1 MRVVHIITCL
11 DVGGAETML
20 TRLLLSAAN
29 PGQDQVVISLK
40 DVGPL
45 GLQLQQHGVTVYAM
59 HMGASFSGLK
69 AFIRLVFLLRQLK
82 PDVVQTWMY
91 HADLAGGLAAAIA
104 GCRRIVWGIR
114 GTYTPIGRPWTHRV
128 MKLCARLSRVIP
140 SKILCVAESA
150 RQSHIAYG
158 YSAKRMHVIGNG
170 LDLAAFDQ
178 LSQHHIDLHQLGGWS
193 KEQVLIGCVGRYHP
207 DKGQDLFIQ
216 SAAKLLLRYP
226 ACRFVM
232 IGRDCD
238 SANQQ
243 LKGLI
248 DQSGLA
254 GSVLLLGERADIP
267 ACLAGLDL
275 FCLPSRTEGFPNV
288 LAEAMAA
295 GVPAVATNVGDVKRL
310 VADTVVVVEPNNT
323 AALAEAMTT
332 LLDLTAEQRRQF
344 AEKGRLRVERYCSIQ
359 AVRRQYEEFYQELL
373 ES

>member
-20 TRLLLSAAN
+20 TRLLLSAAH
-29 PGQDQVVISLK
+29 PGKDQFVISLK

-45 GLQLQQHGVTVYAM
+45 GLQLQQQGVTVYSINM
-59 HMGASFSGLK
+59 TASFAGLK
-69 AFIRLVFLLRQLK
+69 AFFGLVFLLRRLK

-91 HADLAGGLAAAIA
+91 HADLCGGLAAAMA

-114 GTYTPIGRPWTHRV
+114 GTFTPIGRPWTHRV
-128 MKLCARLSRVIP
+128 MKLCARLSRFIP
-140 SKILCVAESA
+140 SKILCVAESS

-158 YSAKRMHVIGNG
+158 YCAKRMHVIGNG

-178 LSQHHIDLHQLGGWS
+178 LTRQKVDFRQLGGWS
-193 KEQVLIGCVGRYHP
+193 SEQVLIGCVGRYHP

-243 LKGLI
+243 LQSLI
-248 DQSGLA
+248 KQFALSDSI
-254 GSVLLLGERADIP
+254 LLLGERADIP
-267 ACLAGLDL
+267 SCLAGLDL

-295 GVPAVATNVGDVKRL
+295 GLPAVATDVGDVRRL
-310 VADTVVVVEPNNT
+310 VADTVLVVAPNDT
-323 AALAEAMTT
+323 AALTAAMTE
-332 LLDLTAEQRRQF
+332 LLDMTREQRHQL
-344 AEKGRLRVERYCSIQ
+344 AQNGRLRVERYCSIQ